1 MDLSSQHQQGHD
13 YQSWQSQSQSY
24 DPSAYNP
31 HHPPPPH
38 HQSYYYDSYYYQ
50 QYPNGY
56 AYTPNQSNA
65 LHPRPIHPPGAPP
78 ADLAQENVYHPLP
91 QQGSGDI
98 SAPTYLTSGLQQGHR
113 WYPQLDAYGPVV
125 GGPGLPSVP
134 APRPYGLPPPHP
146 HPPAA
151 QSSHKFGSKRGG
163 KPLRGGGRGKP
174 LRGKGRNQGRGGSRL
189 LSSSNIDASVGKNT
203 HYSKQEAGPST
214 NNHGKE
220 PNSNGLL
227 QVTASIQKNAASNQQ
242 SKVARCELCK
252 VDCTSLEVLEQHK
265 LGKRHQKNMKKLEPL
280 KNFNTHLSE
289 SLDGKKVAD
298 GSNSVPTLQPE
309 IQVEESKPGLSEN
322 LPSETVQHEAAAM
335 GCKEQK
341 DEVENPSAPVEAKIE
356 SEAKTHRVN
365 QFSNQRRGS
374 KRKMRGGHGGK
385 RMRMSDT
392 PRPEREPPKP
402 KVVIPLVC
410 DLCNVKCDTQEV
422 LDRHLSGKKHMSK
435 RKHFEVHQAMYGP
448 LGLQVLYPPNPV
460 TQTLLHSQGHQ
471 QALYVPQAPDPSAAA
486 VSLPSQTQNAVS

>member
-1 MDLSSQHQQGHD
+1 MDLSSQHQQGQE
-13 YQSWQSQSQSY
+13 YQSWQSQSQSQSY

-31 HHPPPPH
+31 HHQ

-65 LHPRPIHPPGAPP
+65 HHPRQLHAPPIHPPGASP
-78 ADLAQENVYHPLP
+78 ADLSAQAQENVYHPPP

-98 SAPTYLTSGLQQGHR
+98 SAAAAATYLTSGLQQGHR

-125 GGPGLPSVP
+125 GGPGLASGP
-134 APRPYGLPPPHP
+134 APRPYGLPPLP
-146 HPPAA
+146 PPAA
-151 QSSHKFGSKRGG
+151 QSFHKFGSKRGG

-174 LRGKGRNQGRGGSRL
+174 LRGRGRNQGRGGSRL
-189 LSSSNIDASVGKNT
+189 LSSFNINASVGKNT
-203 HYSKQEAGPST
+203 LCSRQEAGPST

-220 PNSNGLL
+220 ANSNGLL
-227 QVTASIQKNAASNQQ
+227 QVTASIQNNAASNQQ
-242 SKVARCELCK
+242 SKVARCELCM

-280 KNFNTHLSE
+280 KNFNAPISE

-298 GSNSVPTLQPE
+298 GSTLQTE
-309 IQVEESKPGLSEN
+309 IQVEESKPSLSET
-322 LPSETVQHEAAAM
+322 LPSGTVQHEAAAM
-335 GCKEQK
+335 GSEEQK
-341 DEVENPSAPVEAKIE
+341 DEAENPNVPVEAKIE
-356 SEAKTHRVN
+356 SQAVKRRVN
-365 QFSNQRRGS
+365 QFNNQKRGS
-374 KRKMRGGHGGK
+374 KRKTRGGK

-460 TQTLLHSQGHQ
+460 TLHSQGHQ
-471 QALYVPQAPDPSAAA
+471 QALYVPQAPDPSTAA